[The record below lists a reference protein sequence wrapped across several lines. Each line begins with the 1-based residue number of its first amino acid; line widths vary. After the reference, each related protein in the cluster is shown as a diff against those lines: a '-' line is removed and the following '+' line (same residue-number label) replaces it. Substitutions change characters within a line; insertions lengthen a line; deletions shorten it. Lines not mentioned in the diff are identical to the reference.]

1 MLTQNQKLINM
12 GFLDSLKAKK
22 SEVEEKK
29 EGEESSKAAGK
40 YSEACA
46 LCGGSGTEKKWM
58 GQYWHRKCVRLARKG
73 ARKMI

>member
-1 MLTQNQKLINM
+1 M
-12 GFLDSLKAKK
+12 GLFDSLKAKK
-22 SEVEEKK
+22 TEIEGKK
-29 EGEESSKAAGK
+29 EKEESPQKEAK

-73 ARKMI
+73 ARKMV